1 MNMITKLLAVL
12 GAAMMASPAL
22 AQEAAASLDQRVND
36 AFASS
41 TGWFVSFIF
50 APIPGTAFPWIV
62 MWLVI
67 GASVFTI
74 YFAFVQFR
82 FFGHA
87 ISLVKGDYSDPND
100 AGEVSHFQALATA
113 LSGTVGLGNIAGVAV
128 AVGIG
133 GPGATFWMILAGLLG
148 MASKFTEC
156 TLGVKYR
163 NEYPDGSVSGGPMY
177 YMSKGF
183 DELGL
188 PGGKIL
194 AILFSIFCILGA
206 FGGGNMF
213 QANQAH
219 VAISGLTDQIGLTE
233 DGFSGLITGFAFAIV
248 VFAVIVGGVKSI
260 AKVTEKIVPFM
271 GIMYVGAA
279 LIVLIVNFNM
289 IGWAFGQIF
298 AGAFT
303 GLGVTGGIVGAL
315 IQGFKRAAFS
325 NEAGVGS
332 AAIAHSAV
340 KTKEPITEGFVS
352 LLEPLIDTVVIC
364 TMTALVIVI
373 SQQLI
378 IDANTGNYVLYTVEQ
393 AQQVAVGLELPSGV
407 QAAIATAADGGAI
420 KEALEGIDGDLAAP
434 VLTIVNNLDSIRSVE
449 DARGVALTAAAFGSA
464 ISWFPFVLAIAVVLF
479 AFSTMISWSYYGLKA
494 WTYLFG
500 EGQTAELVFKIIF
513 CIFIV
518 IGAAASLGPV
528 IDFSDAAIF
537 AMAVV
542 NITALY
548 FLMKVVRDE
557 LASYSDRLKSG
568 VIKKFEH

>member
-1 MNMITKLLAVL
+1 MKILNKALLA
-12 GAAMMASPAL
+12 APAI
-22 AQEAAASLDQRVND
+22 AAALPAQAQDAMSLDERVNTI
-36 AFASS
+36 FAEF
-41 TGWFVSFIF
+41 TGPFVSLIF
-50 APIPGTAFPWIV
+50 APLPGTSFPWIV
-62 MWLVI
+62 LWLVVA
-67 GASVFTI
+67 ASVFTI
-74 YFAFVQFR
+74 YFSFVQLRYFS
-82 FFGHA
+82 HA
-87 ISLVKGDYSDPND
+87 VSLVKGDYSDPDD

-163 NEYPDGSVSGGPMY
+163 NEYPDGTVSGGPMY
-177 YMSKGF
+177 YISKGF
-183 DELGL
+183 KERGL
-188 PGGKIL
+188 PGGGAL
-194 AILFSIFCILGA
+194 AILFSVFCILGA
-206 FGGGNMF
+206 LGGGNMF

-219 VAISGLTDQIGLTE
+219 AQIAGIVG
-233 DGFSGLITGFAFAIV
+233 DYPGWITGLVFAGV
-248 VFAVIVGGVKSI
+248 VFAVIVGGIKSI
-260 AKVTEKIVPFM
+260 ANVTEKVVPFM
-271 GIMYVGAA
+271 GILYVGAA
-279 LIVLIVNFNM
+279 LVILLVNYDQ

-303 GLGVTGGIVGAL
+303 GLGVAGGFVGAL

-340 KTKEPITEGFVS
+340 RTKEPITEGFVS

-364 TMTALVIVI
+364 TMTALVITI
-373 SQQLI
+373 SGQLL
-378 IDANTGNYVLYTVEQ
+378 IDPDTGLYMLD
-393 AQQVAVGLELPSGV
+393 GS
-407 QAAIATAADGGAI
+407 AIATVDGNSG
-420 KEALEGIDGDLAAP
+420 
-434 VLTIVNNLDSIRSVE
+434 VSLTS
-449 DARGVALTAAAFGSA
+449 AAFGAS
-464 ISWFPFVLAIAVVLF
+464 ISWFPYVLAIAVVLF
-479 AFSTMISWSYYGLKA
+479 AFSTMISWSYYGLKS

-500 EGQTAELVFKIIF
+500 EGKTSELIFKVIF
-513 CIFIV
+513 CVFIV

-548 FLMKVVRDE
+548 FLMSIVREE
-557 LASYSDRLKSG
+557 LRSYSERLRSG
-568 VIKKFEH
+568 EIKKFAH